1 MNTKLQTGLA
11 LLTSILNLLCSQA
24 AKMVAWDLNE
34 TLPSLALE
42 LLMESKAVL
51 WDIKYTSVQEWHK
64 KDPS

>member
-24 AKMVAWDLNE
+24 AKMVARDLNE

-51 WDIKYTSVQEWHK
+51 RDIKYTGVQE
-64 KDPS
+64 